1 MEEQP
6 LIYDRIEPEELDEIE
21 YFEILTVEEIIKD
34 NPNFK
39 AFSKEE
45 IYDELFD
52 FFKDSNKAKNI
63 TDLFFKNDND
73 STDNLV
79 FIADASLKDDVSDDE
94 ECDDDFINFIEKKK
108 KISKLQFGLADKE
121 NDKLFLS
128 IFYDNNSKK
137 LRLNPKTTTN
147 IEMHING
154 GKKSFKLLNTDNVN
168 IPINSIYYK
177 KPVTSKLNYI
187 SSKILSKY
195 EKPNNMNLV
204 NTGNFTKL
212 SKVIKLVKP
221 KFLPILKDIKLND
234 LDEINYAT
242 IDNILS
248 LYDISFDDLNESDF
262 VELNNELTKLLQ
274 SNEFKAN
281 YNKPKIN
288 IPNTINKK
296 LTFYNNISNILKFL
310 NHNAEEIEQA
320 ISKLQDE
327 KVNINFPGLIYNNT
341 NDIINALENNDITLE
356 RILENISDYQKL
368 NVLDKTIQCL
378 NEISTN
384 NLDNTTELLNNITK
398 KEQVFKRKYRDIY
411 PLHFI
416 DFYNDVKEIK
426 EADNFDDY
434 EGIPPVFT
442 NEPNFEGMVK
452 VGNDDIEDVTV
463 SKNISRIDI
472 LSLHKYKNAKGFK
485 EYLEIILELFE
496 NVKKNSKLT
505 IDFEMLSHELYKR
518 FSGVS
523 TKYDILYEIIMKNNL
538 IQYKDSVNDLIKL
551 SPNAVFNFM
560 ENNEITPYLREC
572 NELFINTL
580 FDMIYQGLSWW
591 SIQVLEDYSN
601 EFLVFDEN
609 NLLVEYVDK
618 WSLTGVPLDKSAT
631 DGVLVYLSEITK
643 DILEEKGEYLV
654 PKNILK
660 SCIKIIESEYQNE
673 IENLKINI
681 QSVEKQNKGRETYKI
696 LKHSLKENK
705 NNRLLNDYVNALL
718 YMPGYKF
725 KKIHKFLLGCCL
737 QKIGPE
743 FIPDSD
749 LIAIN
754 RTDLR
759 DAKTKYSDNRYS
771 VKSHKSMYY
780 IPNEEQIQD
789 KVDYKKIKL
798 NIKNSIDKDFTT
810 ILDNTINA
818 LLPKQII
825 DMIKEQGA
833 KSIEP
838 LYNKYL
844 ETFIKTTGIK
854 NSNNFEKKIKE
865 SSSYTNILLH
875 LNKIFFILDANDN
888 EKVLF
893 EEAISSIREIKNVL
907 KQLYSFQM
915 DENKYELMHIK
926 NYILI
931 RALCLPFN
939 PDTLVNGLL
948 VASIQTKA
956 DFVKTVCKKI
966 YGDISKY
973 LNNITMPTIEDNVN
987 FINSIREINKNKI
1000 LDKMNTLTQEE
1011 RNLFEQL
1018 KGIGVKTFDD
1028 DENNTNVNNN
1038 VKIIQDDELELEQE
1052 EEDDENMDREEY
1064 GFIYS

>member
-63 TDLFFKNDND
+63 TDLFFKNDNNN
-73 STDNLV
+73 TDNLV
-79 FIADASLKDDVSDDE
+79 FVADASLKDDVSDDE
-94 ECDDDFINFIEKKK
+94 DCDNHYIDFVEKKN
-108 KISKLQFGLADKE
+108 KISKLQFALAQKE

-128 IFYDNNSKK
+128 IFYDNHSKR
-137 LRLNPKTTTN
+137 LRLKPSVNTN
-147 IEMHING
+147 IEMHIDG
-154 GKKSFKLLNTDNVN
+154 GKKSFKLLDTDNVN
-168 IPINSIYYK
+168 IPINSVYYK
-177 KPVTSKLNYI
+177 KPVTSQSNYI

-195 EKPNNMNLV
+195 DKPVNMNLV
-204 NTGNFTKL
+204 KTDNFTKL
-212 SKVIKLVKP
+212 NKVIKLVKP
-221 KFLPILKDIKLND
+221 RFTSVLKDIKIND
-234 LDEINYAT
+234 LDEINYST
-242 IDNILS
+242 LDNILS
-248 LYDISFDDLNESDF
+248 LYDISFDDLKESDF
-262 VELNNELTKLLQ
+262 TELNNELIKLLQ
-274 SNEFKAN
+274 SNEFKTN

-296 LTFYNNISNILKFL
+296 LNFYNNISNILKFL
-310 NHNAEEIEQA
+310 NNNTEELEQA
-320 ISKLQDE
+320 ITKLQDE

-341 NDIINALENNDITLE
+341 EDIINALENNDVTLE

-368 NVLDKTIQCL
+368 NIIDKTIQCL
-378 NEISTN
+378 NDILTN
-384 NLDNTTELLNNITK
+384 DLDNTTELLENITK
-398 KEQVFKRKYRDIY
+398 KEEVFKRKYRDIY

-426 EADNFDDY
+426 EADNFDNY

-452 VGNDDIEDVTV
+452 VDNVEDIPINN
-463 SKNISRIDI
+463 NISKIDI

-496 NVKKNSKLT
+496 NIKNNSKLN

-523 TKYDILYEIIMKNNL
+523 TKYDILYDIIMKNNL
-538 IQYKDSVNDLIKL
+538 IQYKESVNDLIKL

-572 NELFINTL
+572 NEIFINTL
-580 FDMIYQGLSWW
+580 FDMIYHGLTWW

-618 WSLTGVPLDKSAT
+618 WSLTGVPLDKTAS

-643 DILEEKGEYLV
+643 DILEEKAEYLV

-660 SCIKIIESEYQNE
+660 SCIKIIESDYQNE

-759 DAKTKYSDNRYS
+759 DAKNKYSDKRYS
-771 VKSHKSMYY
+771 IKSHKTMFY
-780 IPNEEQIQD
+780 IPNDEQLQD
-789 KVDYKKIKL
+789 TVDNKKIKL
-798 NIKNSIDKDFTT
+798 NVPIPNTIDFTSF
-810 ILDNTINA
+810 LENTVNA
-818 LLPKQII
+818 LLPKHII

-844 ETFIKTTGIK
+844 EVFIKTTGVK
-854 NSNNFEKKIKE
+854 NTNKFDKQIKE
-865 SSSYTNILLH
+865 TTSYVNILLH
-875 LNKIFFILDANDN
+875 LNKIFFTLDGNDN

-893 EEAISSIREIKNVL
+893 NNAISSIIDIRKLL
-907 KQLYSFQM
+907 KQLYSFQT
-915 DENKYELMHIK
+915 DENKYEIMHIK

-939 PDTLVNGLL
+939 PDTPVNGLL
-948 VASIQTKA
+948 IASIQTKA
-956 DFVKTVCKKI
+956 DFVKTVTKKI

-973 LNNITMPTIEDNVN
+973 LNNISMPTIEDNVH

-1018 KGIGVKTFDD
+1018 KGIGIKTFEEDDDNTKVNIQPQIDD
-1028 DENNTNVNNN
+1028 DEFDLNG
-1038 VKIIQDDELELEQE
+1038 E